1 MLVHP
6 ASHKMAHHEPS
17 TFIVDSSF
25 WEDVKRAGGSSRN
38 SKLVV
43 SGNNALC
50 SGRKN
55 LLACSSVLKAFTKA
69 RERERVT
76 RHEHVFIASRRQ
88 DKLQNL
94 WWFCLVLRFFQM
106 KKRLCFTVFL
116 WQVYHYIGTDNVWI
130 LSLRYHSRSLLSGL
144 RQIRD
149 SS

>member
-25 WEDVKRAGGSSRN
+25 WEDVKRAGVSSRN

-55 LLACSSVLKAFTKA
+55 LLTCSSVLKAFTKA

-76 RHEHVFIASRRQ
+76 RHIHVFIASRRQ
-88 DKLQNL
+88 GKQQKLGG
-94 WWFCLVLRFFQM
+94 
-106 KKRLCFTVFL
+106 
-116 WQVYHYIGTDNVWI
+116 IA
-130 LSLRYHSRSLLSGL
+130 
-144 RQIRD
+144 
-149 SS
+149 